1 MKLINEMK
9 IRRKLETLNYEEVRE
24 LAFLKLKER
33 ELNRLR
39 QQRKIE
45 RDKLKKK
52 GKLKNHETNEY
63 I

>member
-1 MKLINEMK
+1 MK
-9 IRRKLETLNYEEVRE
+9 IRRKLETLNYEEVIE
-24 LAFLKLKER
+24 LAFLKLRER

-52 GKLKNHETNEY
+52 GK
-63 I
+63 